1 MVDRRHLATHPD
13 ENLLSAFAEHALTGN
28 ERESVLEHLS
38 ACARCRDVVFVAQQ
52 ALSAA
57 GTGVAPVSVSP
68 DRPRLRWAWQVAAGA
83 IAVLL
88 VAGPILV
95 YRYRGRTSQKPDQL
109 ATTIQ
114 AEAPAAGPVSAPTSN
129 SALSVVPQRAA
140 ALKPL
145 QSAASADGLTRR
157 AESGAEIRGS
167 VADRSG
173 AAIGGA
179 SVSVRALSSGTTQT
193 TVTDPRGQFDVGAL
207 PSGKYEVQVQAPGFN
222 GFTEAVTVQP
232 SEQASVDAKLDVG
245 AASQTVTVAS
255 GFVGGLATESPSPT
269 AKAVNKGAEPAR
281 PLPLS
286 GRNMAAAAVPAPP
299 PPQATQPVTVTAAQ
313 APIVTGPL
321 ATGAAVNGAA
331 PAAAFPVAFPIK
343 DGVVLRCIG
352 TDCVARN
359 LPSSAKAVSAAGSGL
374 TVMAV
379 DSEGNLYLS
388 SDQGEHWS
396 LANMQWSGK
405 AVSVRT
411 EPVLRLGVLS
421 DKSSTAPSGE
431 SVHGAMYAKK
441 PPSEGAAFELTNDK
455 GQTWVSLDEG
465 KTWLAK

>member
-13 ENLLSAFAEHALTGN
+13 ENLLSAFAEHALTAN

-57 GTGVAPVSVSP
+57 GTGVAPVSVTS
-68 DRPRLRWAWQVAAGA
+68 DRRRLGWVWQVAAGA

-95 YRYRGRTSQKPDQL
+95 YRHRSRASQGPDQV
-109 ATTIQ
+109 ATAIE
-114 AEAPAAGPVSAPTSN
+114 AKAPAAGPVSAPTSN

-140 ALKPL
+140 APTPL
-145 QSAASADGLTRR
+145 QSAGSADGLTRR

-232 SEQASVDAKLDVG
+232 SEQASVDAKLAVG
-245 AASQTVTVAS
+245 AASEAVTVES
-255 GFVGGLATESPSPT
+255 GVVGGLATESPSPT
-269 AKAVNKGAEPAR
+269 AKAVDKGAEPAR

-286 GRNMAAAAVPAPP
+286 GRNMAAAVAPAPP

-321 ATGAAVNGAA
+321 ATE
-331 PAAAFPVAFPIK
+331 AAASDAIPATAFGIK
-343 DGVVLRCIG
+343 DGVVQRCIG

-359 LPSSAKAVSAAGSGL
+359 LPLSAKAVSAAGSGL

-379 DSEGNLYLS
+379 DSEGKLYLS

-411 EPVLRLGVLS
+411 EPVLRLGLLS

-441 PPSEGAAFELTNDK
+441 PPPQGAAFELTNDK